1 MKLTQTDVRS
11 TTELTGHTDQIAAIA
26 CNPSHPSLL
35 ATGSGD
41 KTVHLWDLRAPKAS
55 RVVQTPGANI
65 NLAYHPDGKR
75 LAVGD
80 KSETV
85 SLIDTESGT
94 FLYTIKD
101 GSVDRE
107 EVRGRISMLK
117 LTRLTSWPGLLM
129 VCCYYRWAVA
139 TSASFVKVV
148 IHQKPKLQIQDY
160 IQTGCVLL

>member
-1 MKLTQTDVRS
+1 MI
-11 TTELTGHTDQIAAIA
+11 ELQEYGIL
-26 CNPSHPSLL
+26 N
-35 ATGSGD
+35 
-41 KTVHLWDLRAPKAS
+41 
-55 RVVQTPGANI
+55 
-65 NLAYHPDGKR
+65 
-75 LAVGD
+75 
-80 KSETV
+80 ETV

-107 EVRGRISMLK
+107 EVRGKISMLK
-117 LTRLTSWPGLLM
+117 LTRLTSWPGLPM